1 MATKP
6 ARKSHPVNALHSEIK
21 SRFDVEYIG
30 GVGFCG
36 PDWQAAQAFYDAR
49 KEAAL
54 DALATWTM
62 AAMKGGR

>member
-30 GVGFCG
+30 GVSSGY
-36 PDWQAAQAFYDAR
+36 WQEGHDAR
-49 KEAAL
+49 
-54 DALATWTM
+54 
-62 AAMKGGR
+62 GRM